1 MAKKTFE
8 DNLQRL
14 EEIAELMESE
24 ETTLESSLKLYKEG
38 IDLCVKLGEKL
49 EDVQQQVNI
58 LKKTA
63 EGAFEKKPF
72 DTLEE

>member
-14 EEIAELMESE
+14 EEIAELMASE

-38 IDLCVKLGEKL
+38 IDLCVKLGERL
-49 EDVQQQVNI
+49 EDIQQQVNV

-63 EGAFEKKPF
+63 EGVFEKKPF